1 MVEYKEQFSYLFKK
15 TWNAHSSVWELDFA
29 QGNRSSKDC
38 KIRTKCMKI
47 CNMPPGIIG
56 RPWGGDG
63 GKEEQ
68 EKKGKY
74 IPTRAQLLHSLKIL
88 TKIVMIIM
96 KDYTLSQYFWK
107 LSRKDPPPIGQLRL
121 FSPCISVF
129 CYLQSRQMVSTK
141 GRTWLWALL
150 VEPAFSGQFGS
161 WTLVLCTP
169 LSDMYQGE
177 SS

>member
-1 MVEYKEQFSYLFKK
+1 
-15 TWNAHSSVWELDFA
+15 
-29 QGNRSSKDC
+29 
-38 KIRTKCMKI
+38 MKI

-96 KDYTLSQYFWK
+96 KDYTLSQYF
-107 LSRKDPPPIGQLRL
+107 
-121 FSPCISVF
+121 
-129 CYLQSRQMVSTK
+129 
-141 GRTWLWALL
+141 
-150 VEPAFSGQFGS
+150 
-161 WTLVLCTP
+161 
-169 LSDMYQGE
+169 
-177 SS
+177 